1 MINRKELKKLSK
13 EQLRGQW
20 TTVVL
25 ITLGFGVANFILTK
39 LISTLESQG
48 SSTFTLSFLSMLLII
63 TVAIFSTNL
72 YLKLTRGVKVKAS
85 DMFVSGRTFIRS
97 LGVMVLEWLMVTP
110 AIILVIIVGSIISV
124 AVIDWFGLTDK
135 MMFPSDIQYLFLS
148 HSWTYVLKLFLVFAI
163 LGIIISIPIIILSY
177 YLYPA
182 KILMCE
188 DDSRGIGECISTSFR
203 LMSGHIWSYFI
214 LQLSFVGWS
223 LLCILT
229 LGIGTLWLMPYI
241 KTTNMN
247 FFNKIVGYENGSINP
262 ISYI

>member
-25 ITLGFGVANFILTK
+25 ITLGFGVSNFILTK
-39 LISTLESQG
+39 LMSTLESQG
-48 SSTFTLSFLSMLLII
+48 SSTFTLSFLSMLLTI
-63 TVAIFSTNL
+63 TIVIFSTNL
-72 YLKLTRGVKVKAS
+72 YLKLTRGVKVRVS

-97 LGVMVLEWLMVTP
+97 LGVMVLEGLIMIPTMILTGIIGVILSL
-110 AIILVIIVGSIISV
+110 AIMAGV
-124 AVIDWFGLTDK
+124 GLTDK
-135 MMFPSDIQYLFLS
+135 MMFPSDIQYLFIS
-148 HSWTYVLKLFLVFAI
+148 YSWNYILKLFLVFFI
-163 LGIIISIPIIILSY
+163 LVLIISIPIMLLSY

-182 KILMCE
+182 IILMCE

-203 LMSGHIWSYFI
+203 LMSGHVWSYFI
-214 LQLSFVGWS
+214 LQLSFIGWS

-247 FFNKIVGYENGSINP
+247 FFNKIVGYENSNTNS